1 MATRIAI
8 IGAGVA
14 GCGAARR
21 AAELGA
27 DVTVIEQDHPAAGSS
42 GRSAG
47 VYNIQ
52 TLDPLDVEIRI
63 RARELFFRL
72 EHDRGL
78 HLSRIG
84 NVRVASEESQLPRL
98 QEVIDLHRR
107 LGADDS
113 ILLDRD
119 GLQRL
124 VPDLNVAGLAGG
136 LLGPHDGHL
145 DGQQLC
151 DALLA
156 EATEHGATLRSRTKT
171 TAHHLTTDGHHALEL
186 NGEEETFDVVINA
199 AGGWAGRVGHL
210 LGHPVPLL
218 PQVHEVVQVRLP
230 RQLDYVVPMVNLYM
244 PGQAGEALYFRQ
256 DGPASLIAGMHTY
269 TVLDHIA
276 VADPDDYRVTVS
288 EDYLVEVA
296 AALTERFHVDDLGFK
311 PGWTGIYPLSPDS
324 KFILGPED
332 DPTVV
337 TCAGLGGVGVTM
349 GAIAGA
355 TAAEWALEGK
365 PTTVPSITALRPD
378 RESLV
383 AARRDLTQSGVHA

>member
-27 DVTVIEQDHPAAGSS
+27 DVTLIEQAHPGSGSS

-72 EHDRGL
+72 ERDRGL

-84 NVRVASEESQLPRL
+84 NVRVATQDSQLPRL
-98 QEVIDLHRR
+98 QEVIELQRQ

-113 ILLDRD
+113 VLLDRAA
-119 GLQRL
+119 LRRL
-124 VPDLNVAGLAGG
+124 VPDLRVDDLAGG
-136 LLGPHDGHL
+136 LLGPNDGHL

-156 EATEHGATLRSRTKT
+156 EATGLGATLRTRARVSGHQL
-171 TAHHLTTDGHHALEL
+171 TADGHHVLEI
-186 NGEEETFDVVINA
+186 NGDAESYDIVVNA
-199 AGGWAGRVGHL
+199 AGPWAGRVGDL

-230 RQLDYVVPMVNLYM
+230 RELDYAVPMVNLYM

-256 DGPASLIAGMHTY
+256 DGPDSLIAGMHTY
-269 TVLDHIA
+269 TALDHLA
-276 VADPDDYRVTVS
+276 NADPDDYRSKVS

-296 AALTERFHVDDLGFK
+296 EALTERFEVDDLGFK

-324 KFILGPED
+324 KFILGPES

-349 GAIAGA
+349 GSIAGA
-355 TAAEWALEGK
+355 TAAEWAIEGT
-365 PTTVPSITALRPD
+365 PTTIPSITALRPD
-378 RESLV
+378 REALV
-383 AARRDLTQSGVHA
+383 AARRQLTPSEVHP

>member
-1 MATRIAI
+1 MAIRIAI

-27 DVTVIEQDHPAAGSS
+27 DVTLIEQNHPGTGSS

-63 RARELFFRL
+63 HARELFFRL
-72 EHDRGL
+72 ERDRGL

-84 NVRVASEESQLPRL
+84 NVRVATDESQLPRL
-98 QEVIDLHRR
+98 QAVIDLQHQ

-119 GLQRL
+119 GLHRL
-124 VPDLNVAGLAGG
+124 VPDLNVTDLVGG
-136 LLGPHDGHL
+136 LLGPNDGHL

-151 DALLA
+151 DVLLA
-156 EATEHGATLRSRTKT
+156 EATESGATLRSRTKVT
-171 TAHHLTTDGHHALEL
+171 GHHVTPDGHHALQL
-186 NGEEETFDVVINA
+186 DGEVDTFDLVINA
-199 AGGWAGRVGHL
+199 AGGWAGKVGVL

-218 PQVHEVVQVRLP
+218 PQVHEVVQVKLP
-230 RQLDYVVPMVNLYM
+230 HQLDYVVPMVNLYM

-256 DGPASLIAGMHTY
+256 DGPDSLIAGMHTY

-276 VADPDDYRVTVS
+276 VADPDDYRTKVS
-288 EDYLVEVA
+288 EEYLYEVA
-296 AALTERFHVDDLGFK
+296 EHLTERFRVDGLGFK

-324 KFILGPED
+324 RFILGPES

-355 TAAEWALEGK
+355 TAAEWALNGT
-365 PTTVPSITALRPD
+365 PTTVPSTIALRPD
-378 RESLV
+378 RESLDAFRNQPNHSEV
-383 AARRDLTQSGVHA
+383 RT